1 MKAILSSLITLGI
14 CLTPINPILT
24 LQPATAQTDNV
35 SEKIEQLLEQA
46 KQQSRQGKPLEA
58 IETFKQ
64 LLTIARQ
71 HQDRELEAFSLA
83 GLGFNYDNIGQRQ
96 QALKEYEQALL
107 IVQ

>member
-24 LQPATAQTDNV
+24 LQPAKAQTDNV
-35 SEKIEQLLEQA
+35 SQQIQQLRQQA
-46 KQQSRQGKPLEA
+46 VQQARQGKPFES

-64 LLTIARQ
+64 LLTIAQ
-71 HQDRELEAFSLA
+71 QQQDRELEAFSLL

-96 QALKEYEQALL
+96 QALKQYEQA
-107 IVQ
+107 